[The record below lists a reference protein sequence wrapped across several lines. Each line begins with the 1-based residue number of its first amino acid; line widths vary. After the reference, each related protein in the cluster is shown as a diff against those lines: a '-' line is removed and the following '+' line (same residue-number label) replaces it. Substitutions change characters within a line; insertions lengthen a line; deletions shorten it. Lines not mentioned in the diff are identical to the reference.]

1 MQTQLASFIQGTA
14 QGLEAEAILRTCV
27 HCGFCT
33 AVCPTYLLTG
43 NELEGPRGRIYL
55 IKEMLEGA
63 VVTAKTQTHLDHC
76 LTCRACET
84 ACPSGVR
91 YGHLLDIG
99 RAVLNERAPRPVSS
113 RWIRRL
119 LSAFLTSSALIP
131 LYRVAQW
138 LRVLFPLQVR
148 HFVRPREH
156 VPAWPQVRHVR
167 HVLMPEGCVQRAM
180 APQINVATAQVLDAL
195 QFSVLRTPVSGCC
208 GAIRQHLDDGE
219 GARTQA
225 RHNIDV
231 WWPAIVEGCS
241 AIVSNAS
248 GCGLMLKDYGRL
260 LQDDPL
266 YATKAAKVSA
276 LVCDIAE
283 LVYAERASW
292 LPRITSAQTQR
303 IVFHAPCTLQH
314 GQQRTGLVES
324 LLTEAGVTLL
334 PVSEGHLCCG
344 SAGTYSLLQPRT
356 AKALRER
363 KLQGLT
369 AAGPELILSAN
380 VGCISHLGA
389 GTAIRVRHWVEWLAE
404 ALA

>member
-1 MQTQLASFIQGTA
+1 MRPLILSVYLMQGECMQTQLASFIQGTA
-14 QGLEAEAILRTCV
+14 QGVEAEAILRTCV

-138 LRVLFPLQVR
+138 LRVLFPSQVR

-180 APQINVATAQVLDAL
+180 APQIMIMINTK
-195 QFSVLRTPVSGCC
+195 GC
-208 GAIRQHLDDGE
+208 RD
-219 GARTQA
+219 
-225 RHNIDV
+225 
-231 WWPAIVEGCS
+231 
-241 AIVSNAS
+241 
-248 GCGLMLKDYGRL
+248 
-260 LQDDPL
+260 
-266 YATKAAKVSA
+266 
-276 LVCDIAE
+276 
-283 LVYAERASW
+283 
-292 LPRITSAQTQR
+292 
-303 IVFHAPCTLQH
+303 HA
-314 GQQRTGLVES
+314 GQ
-324 LLTEAGVTLL
+324 
-334 PVSEGHLCCG
+334 
-344 SAGTYSLLQPRT
+344 
-356 AKALRER
+356 
-363 KLQGLT
+363 
-369 AAGPELILSAN
+369 
-380 VGCISHLGA
+380 
-389 GTAIRVRHWVEWLAE
+389 
-404 ALA
+404 